1 MDTETPSPSP
11 APIRTSRR
19 PYLLRGTVFAV
30 VGLAAALAA
39 GFLASLFIDT
49 SPAEPELSA
58 PPLRFTA
65 DNRDPTP
72 LVGRNT
78 TGDLL
83 PGRSFARLEGGTIT
97 FDHYRG
103 KPLVINF
110 FASTCPPCIQ
120 EMPAF
125 EAVHRRLADAVGF
138 VGVSLKESVEDGR
151 ALVARTKVTYDILRD
166 PSGSLAN
173 DLGVVVMPSTFF
185 VSADGAIVDSVPG
198 ALSAEDL
205 RAKIAQLMR

>member
-1 MDTETPSPSP
+1 MDTETPAP
-11 APIRTSRR
+11 APTHPSRR
-19 PYLLRGTVFAV
+19 PYVVRGTVIAV
-30 VGLAAALAA
+30 VSLVAALVA
-39 GFLASLFIDT
+39 GLLASMFIDT
-49 SPAEPELSA
+49 PPAEPELSA

-65 DNRDPTP
+65 DNKDPTP

-78 TGDLL
+78 SGDAL
-83 PGRSFARLEGGTIT
+83 PGRSFARLEGGTTT

-125 EAVHRRLADAVGF
+125 EAVHRQLVDTVGF
-138 VGVSLKESVEDGR
+138 VGVSLKESMEDGR

-185 VSADGAIVDSVPG
+185 VSPDGAIVDSVPG
-198 ALSAEDL
+198 ALSAKEL
-205 RAKIAQLMR
+205 RDKIAELMR

>member
-1 MDTETPSPSP
+1 M
-11 APIRTSRR
+11 
-19 PYLLRGTVFAV
+19 RGTVIAV
-30 VGLAAALAA
+30 VSLVAALVA
-39 GFLASLFIDT
+39 GLLASMFIDT

-58 PPLRFTA
+58 PPLHFTA

-78 TGDLL
+78 TGDVL
-83 PGRSFARLEGGTIT
+83 PGRSFARLEGGTTT
-97 FDHYRG
+97 FDRYRG

-125 EAVHRRLADAVGF
+125 EAVHRQLADTVGF
-138 VGVSLKESVEDGR
+138 VGVSLKESMEDGR

-185 VSADGAIVDSVPG
+185 VSPDGAIVDSVPG
-198 ALSAEDL
+198 ALSAKEL
-205 RAKIAQLMR
+205 RAKIAELMR